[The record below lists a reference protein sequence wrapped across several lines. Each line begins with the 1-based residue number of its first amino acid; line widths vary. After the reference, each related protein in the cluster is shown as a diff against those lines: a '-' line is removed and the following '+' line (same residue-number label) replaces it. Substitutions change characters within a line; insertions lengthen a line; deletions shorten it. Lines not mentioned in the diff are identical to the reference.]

1 MIVNGH
7 GVVLFISPLNI
18 DEADGM
24 VGEIFVQGQG
34 QIEAAVLLQQMHYLK
49 QENTTLETEIQLF
62 KASVNELLG
71 KLHRAV
77 TRIAND
83 PIMYSRVRNME
94 RGAGE

>member
-1 MIVNGH
+1 M
-7 GVVLFISPLNI
+7 
-18 DEADGM
+18 
-24 VGEIFVQGQG
+24 
-34 QIEAAVLLQQMHYLK
+34 LLQQMHYLK